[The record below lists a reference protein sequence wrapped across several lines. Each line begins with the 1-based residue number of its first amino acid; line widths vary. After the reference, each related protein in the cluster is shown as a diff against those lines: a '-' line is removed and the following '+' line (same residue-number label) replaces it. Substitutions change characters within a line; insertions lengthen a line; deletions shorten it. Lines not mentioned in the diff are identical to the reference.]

1 MVVSGIDR
9 LQEGFLSFRAS
20 SVIWMVNGFFLLM
33 TMIVGSLS
41 TGSGRDRQGM
51 IGYLSQFSLAEE
63 KNLATSWEGW
73 CLLLIAILAFERLLH
88 SKRAS
93 GCAKQAWLGLAV
105 LAAGLSFDELASIH
119 ERAPLLFSSWGLSG
133 SMSSKIPL
141 ALPALVILAVTL
153 SGMWRFTDRRRFW
166 LTLCAFMAL
175 GSVAFQEHLEHTIVW
190 PWWARGVRFGVEEGT
205 ELFGIYL
212 LFCVVV
218 HRSGNSGNATSIAGS
233 LPSSTTLIRLRPA
246 VVLLTLLAF
255 IPLGTLTMSVIEDAN
270 YRGVPAAWPPF
281 VLLSLSCMT
290 AWACAEKTAWCRNGF
305 RLISFLA
312 IFFALD
318 QMIVFQRV
326 MDRHLLRGEIAILM
340 FPCMAA
346 ACLSI
351 RTLRTREN
359 MILVSMLLSLS
370 LLFAHRWELLAWLVV
385 PLQSLGI
392 YWILTSALATS
403 MASSPIRSGFK

>member
-1 MVVSGIDR
+1 MVATGIDR
-9 LQEGFLSFRAS
+9 LQERFLSFRAS
-20 SVIWMVNGFFLLM
+20 SVIWIINGFFLLM

-41 TGSGRDRQGM
+41 TGSAFDRQGM
-51 IGYLSQFSLAEE
+51 IRYLSQFSLAEE

-93 GCAKQAWLGLAV
+93 GCARHAWLGLAV

-119 ERAPLLFSSWGLSG
+119 ERAPLLFSSWGFSG
-133 SMSSKIPL
+133 FVSSKIPV
-141 ALPALVILAVTL
+141 AVPALVLLAVTL
-153 SGMWRFTDRRRFW
+153 SGMWRFTNRRFFW
-166 LTLCAFMAL
+166 LTLCAFVAL
-175 GSVAFQEHLEHTIVW
+175 GSVAFQEHLEHAITW

-212 LFCVVV
+212 LFCVV
-218 HRSGNSGNATSIAGS
+218 HKAGSSGNAIAVGNFLPSIA
-233 LPSSTTLIRLRPA
+233 TLIRLRPA
-246 VVLLTLLAF
+246 VVLLTLLTF
-255 IPLGTLTMSVIEDAN
+255 VPLGMLTVFVIEDVN
-270 YRGVPAAWPPF
+270 YRGVPAAWLPF
-281 VLLSLSCMT
+281 VLLSLSCMA
-290 AWACAEKTAWCRNGF
+290 AWACAEKATWCKDGF
-305 RLISFLA
+305 RMLSFCL

-326 MDRHLLRGEIAILM
+326 MDRHLLRGETAMLM

-359 MILVSMLLSLS
+359 MILVGLLLPLS
-370 LLFAHRWELLAWLVV
+370 LLFAVRSELLGWLVV
-385 PLQSLGI
+385 PLQSLAI
-392 YWILTSALATS
+392 YWILTSALATLTVTS
-403 MASSPIRSGFK
+403 AIPQRV